1 MIDKPPDT
9 TPRRYWWQ
17 YWKTPV
23 LFGTGFCVLQVLI
36 GVWRFRAMRDP
47 VSLWLAIPSML
58 PGLLLFFA
66 SGLLVGLGVRR
77 ILKGVVG
84 PWRIVLLMAFAAATP
99 LAVWFSLVGGL
110 LGPHGVVIGA
120 IAPYLFIL
128 GLPALIRKY
137 WPRAPRP
144 SWLTTQ

>member
-110 LGPHGVVIGA
+110 LGPHGGGHRRYRSIPVHSGTA
-120 IAPYLFIL
+120 SLDPEIL
-128 GLPALIRKY
+128 AAG
-137 WPRAPRP
+137 PRP